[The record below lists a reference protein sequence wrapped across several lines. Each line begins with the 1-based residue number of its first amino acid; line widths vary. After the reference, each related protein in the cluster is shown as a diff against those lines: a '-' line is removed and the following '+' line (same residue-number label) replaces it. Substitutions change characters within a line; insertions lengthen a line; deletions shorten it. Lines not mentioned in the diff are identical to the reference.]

1 MNVSLMLY
9 GIVADVE
16 VGLGLCR
23 GHVER
28 TPGAFFRVQSE
39 QARWEVVVE
48 TG

>member
-1 MNVSLMLY
+1 MPLMIS
-9 GIVADVE
+9 GIVTDAE
-16 VGLGLCR
+16 VGLDRCR

-39 QARWEVVVE
+39 QAGWEVVVE